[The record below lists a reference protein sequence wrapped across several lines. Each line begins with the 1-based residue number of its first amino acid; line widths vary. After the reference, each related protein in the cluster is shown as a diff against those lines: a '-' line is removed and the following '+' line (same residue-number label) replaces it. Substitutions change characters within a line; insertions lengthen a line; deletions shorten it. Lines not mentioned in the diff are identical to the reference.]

1 MVRSEYTSMSMIHA
15 LQSHLVPR
23 PLAWGSYV
31 GIPDVYFLLCEFLPM
46 QNDLPDKVD
55 VLARAVAEF
64 HKASATITI
73 VAHDQS
79 LEQREMKKEERRR
92 RKYGFDMTT
101 YHGNVPIQHGW
112 SDTWEEYFTRTTRRL
127 LEVELEARGHWSTR
141 DATPLTL
148 ASGGEQQQQDSTIV
162 DAFFTR
168 VVPRLLRPLEPN
180 IQPVLIHGDLWHGN
194 VGRVASASAAG
205 EQLVV
210 VFDAASF
217 WAHNECK
224 FPHLANLKFFMETC
238 SSEYFLLLYFLPLF
252 LMLTHVLL
260 Y

>member
-23 PLAWGSYV
+23 PLAWGSYA
-31 GIPDVYFLLCEFLPM
+31 GIPDVSFLLCEFLPM
-46 QNDLPDKVD
+46 ENELPDKVD

-64 HKASATITI
+64 HKASATTAS
-73 VAHDQS
+73 VAHDRS
-79 LEQREMKKEERRR
+79 SEQREKKTKEERRMR

-112 SDTWEEYFTRTTRRL
+112 ADTWEEYFTRTTRHL
-127 LEVELEARGHWSTR
+127 LSVELEARGHWSAR
-141 DATPLTL
+141 DTISPTP
-148 ASGGEQQQQDSTIV
+148 ASRKDQDKVISSDAEQVVAADQKETTIV
-162 DAFFTR
+162 DAFFTK

-194 VGRVASASAAG
+194 VGRVASASTTG

-224 FPHLANLKFFMETC
+224 FPPPSQLEVFHGDMQF
-238 SSEYFLLLYFLPLF
+238 
-252 LMLTHVLL
+252 
-260 Y
+260 